1 MSIANF
7 GMIPYGHTLMANVK
21 FLKDNDKGC
30 DTFGSTIKTDKE
42 QSPIVVV
49 RRGDCSFVQ
58 KVRNVEH
65 GGGKVAIVVDEVDNE
80 NPANIIMVDD
90 GTGNGIQ
97 IPSIMISKT
106 DGETLI
112 NKYTELTSQNTTII
126 MAITFEVNKPSDTV
140 EYDIWFSSS
149 NDRGL
154 DFVSQF
160 KPYHE
165 LIASKVVMTP
175 RYFTW
180 DWSNCDDSITSTDCF
195 CDGKYCAMDETN
207 LRVTGRDIILEN
219 LRQKWVYSIAK
230 KNKNEKIWW
239 EYVKLAHSKCYK
251 DISVDWSKLVHSDLK
266 LDYTATEN
274 WVNSSFDNADH
285 GTGNNKVLS
294 DEVDAWN
301 AHGSHYIPSVIINS
315 VAYRGTLD
323 PENVFSAIC
332 NSFKDVQEECKAYV
346 EAQME
351 GNTSKVTFNWFIIV
365 IIFLILLNIALLLI
379 WKRIHQRS
387 MKQEVTAVVNEYM
400 KIRQDGVELS
410 DK

>member
-1 MSIANF
+1 MS
-7 GMIPYGHTLMANVK
+7 
-21 FLKDNDKGC
+21 DNDEGC
-30 DTFGSTIKTDKE
+30 IPFGTSIKTDKE
-42 QSPIVVV
+42 PSPIVIV

-65 GGGKVAIVVDEVDNE
+65 GGGRVAIIVDEVDNE

-112 NKYTELTSQNTTII
+112 KKYNELTSQNVTII
-126 MAITFEVNKPSDTV
+126 MAVTFEVNKPNDIV

-149 NDRGL
+149 NDRGM
-154 DFVSQF
+154 DFISQF

-165 LIASKVVMTP
+165 LIANKVIMTP

-180 DWSNCDDSITSTDCF
+180 DCSNWDDSITNSDWF
-195 CDGKYCAMDETN
+195 CNGKYWAMDETN
-207 LRVTGRDIILEN
+207 LRVTGRNIILEN
-219 LRQKWVYSIAK
+219 LRQKWIYQNAK

-239 EYVKLAHSKCYK
+239 EYVKQAHSKWYK
-251 DISVDWSKLVHSDLK
+251 DISEDCSKLIHNDLK
-266 LDYTATEN
+266 LDYTVTESC
-274 WVNSSFDNADH
+274 VNSSFDNSDH
-285 GTGNNKVLS
+285 GTGDNSVLAT
-294 DEVDAWN
+294 EVDAWN

-332 NSFKDVQEECKAYV
+332 NSFKDVQDECRAYV
-346 EAQME
+346 DGE
-351 GNTSKVTFNWFIIV
+351 GPGSSSKVTFNWFVIV
-365 IIFLILLNIALLLI
+365 ILFLIILNISLLLI

-400 KIRQDGVELS
+400 KLKQDGGVELS